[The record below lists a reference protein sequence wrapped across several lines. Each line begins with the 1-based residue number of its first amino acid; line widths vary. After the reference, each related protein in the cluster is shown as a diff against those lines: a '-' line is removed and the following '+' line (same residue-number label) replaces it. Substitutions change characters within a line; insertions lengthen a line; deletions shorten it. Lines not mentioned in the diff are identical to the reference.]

1 MKKNFIK
8 MMLVMGI
15 MTSGFSIES
24 KADNIGNNILKSGI
38 ISDIEY
44 SDKID
49 SHYEKD
55 LDKIYFE
62 IDGHIYLYYDWVE
75 DLSLNDNVLII
86 MNDMGTENPEDD
98 VIRGYKAWN
107 PNSEFE
113 KGFYNLESSFIR

>member
-44 SDKID
+44 SDID
-49 SHYEKD
+49 SYYEKD
-55 LDKIYFE
+55 LDKIYFK
-62 IDGHIYLYYDWVE
+62 IDGHIYLYYDFVE
-75 DLSLNDNVLII
+75 DLSIGDNVLII
-86 MNDMGTENPEDD
+86 MNDMGTENLEDD
-98 VIRGYKAWN
+98 IIRGYKAWN
-107 PNSEFE
+107 PESEFE
-113 KGFYNLESSFIR
+113 NGIYNLESSFIR